1 MFHIVREFESEI
13 AKFFGSPYAI
23 ATDSCTHALEL
34 CLRYEGYTKITV
46 PTRTYIS
53 VPFTAMKLGLEW
65 EWREED
71 WKDYYYIGDT
81 NIIDAA
87 VLWERNS
94 YISNTYMCV
103 SFQFQKHL
111 SLGRGGIILLDGQDA
126 YNSLVKMVYDG
137 RDSSKRWAE
146 QDIST
151 IGYHYYMTPETAQMG
166 LHKLEEC
173 KDIPPRKWD
182 QNDYPYLP
190 NMSVFKK

>member
-1 MFHIVREFESEI
+1 
-13 AKFFGSPYAI
+13 
-23 ATDSCTHALEL
+23 
-34 CLRYEGYTKITV
+34 
-46 PTRTYIS
+46 
-53 VPFTAMKLGLEW
+53 
-65 EWREED
+65 
-71 WKDYYYIGDT
+71 
-81 NIIDAA
+81 
-87 VLWERNS
+87 
-94 YISNTYMCV
+94 MCV

-111 SLGRGGIILLDGQDA
+111 SLGRGGIILLDSQDA
-126 YNSLVKMVYDG
+126 YNSLAKMVYDG

-190 NMSVFKK
+190 TMSVFKK

>member
-1 MFHIVREFESEI
+1 MFHVVREFEREI
-13 AKFFGSPYAI
+13 SDFFGSPYAI

-71 WKDYYYIGDT
+71 WKDYYYIGNT

-111 SLGRGGIILLDGQDA
+111 SLGRGGIILLDNEDA
-126 YNSLVKMVYDG
+126 YNSLMKMVYDG
-137 RDSSKRWAE
+137 RDNSKRWAE

-151 IGYHYYMTPETAQMG
+151 MGYHYYMTPETAQLG
-166 LHKLEEC
+166 LHKLEDT
-173 KDIPPRKWD
+173 KNSLPKLWTHS
-182 QNDYPYLP
+182 DYPYLP